1 MGLLIYGLE
10 DAEKQTRTNL
20 LRELPLFGKV
30 GTTLSREERGEI
42 FSRKY
47 PLNGWTY

>member
-1 MGLLIYGLE
+1 MGLFIYGLE

-30 GTTLSREERGEI
+30 GTTR
-42 FSRKY
+42 SRKGHY
-47 PLNGWTY
+47 SPLITPPSPS